1 MKRFAISAAALLLL
15 LPGESAQGQVTLT
28 LAVGPNIATLARV
41 EGRES
46 WSQLG
51 GGLGVTVGLPVS
63 DDWGIQ
69 LGVGT
74 SDKGYH
80 REYPPCGGVGP
91 HGCVVSSGIYLNYL
105 ESTVLADRRFELD
118 NRVLLHLLAGPFLA
132 YQFDPE
138 PQRAKAFDFGVAG
151 GAQLEMGLYGKLGL
165 SVATLYTHG
174 LRNIRETTLK
184 TRTLTLRAGLS
195 YSIG

>member
-1 MKRFAISAAALLLL
+1 MNS
-15 LPGESAQGQVTLT
+15 
-28 LAVGPNIATLARV
+28 
-41 EGRES
+41 
-46 WSQLG
+46 
-51 GGLGVTVGLPVS
+51 
-63 DDWGIQ
+63 
-69 LGVGT
+69 
-74 SDKGYH
+74 
-80 REYPPCGGVGP
+80 

-118 NRVLLHLLAGPFLA
+118 NRVLLHLLAGSFLA

-174 LRNIRETTLK
+174 LRNIRETTFK